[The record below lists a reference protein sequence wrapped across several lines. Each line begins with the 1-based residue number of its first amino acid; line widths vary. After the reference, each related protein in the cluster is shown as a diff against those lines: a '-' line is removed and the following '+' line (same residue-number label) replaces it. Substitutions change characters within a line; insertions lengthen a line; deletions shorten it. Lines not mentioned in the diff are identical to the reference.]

1 MTRSET
7 CAILRKENNFV
18 ILTHRRPDGDTI
30 GSAASLCRALRALG
44 KIAFVLE
51 NEQFTPRFAPF
62 LEGLVCKTLPENAF
76 IVAVDIASESLLSFD
91 AVRLGLLPVLSIDH
105 HGGNSLPCEKLVEAD
120 KAACGEIIYAIIR
133 ELGVVLD
140 KAMAEALYVALS
152 TDTGCFKYANVTANT
167 LHTAAELVEAGAVIA
182 PINRV
187 FFDTRSL
194 ARLKLEARLTE
205 NMEFYANGLVGLC
218 VLPKSWLE
226 EISICE
232 DDIDSISGFARS
244 VEGVEIGIMI
254 REVENNTG
262 KISVRTG
269 LGYSAADFC
278 AKLGGGG
285 HAGAAGASV
294 PGGIECAKAE
304 ILRVLRESGLEL

>member
-7 CAILRKENNFV
+7 CAILREKDNFV

-44 KIAFVLE
+44 KTAFVLE

-62 LEGLVCKTLPENAF
+62 LEGLLCNDLPKNAF
-76 IVAVDIASESLLSFD
+76 AVAVDIASEPLLSFD
-91 AVRLGLLPVLSIDH
+91 AVRLGLLPALSIDH

-120 KAACGEIIYAIIR
+120 KAACGEIIFALIR
-133 ELGVVLD
+133 ELGVPLE
-140 KAMAEALYVALS
+140 KQMAEALYVALS

-167 LHTAAELVEAGAVIA
+167 LRTAAELVEAGAAIA
-182 PINRV
+182 PINRL
-187 FFDTRSL
+187 FFDTRSP

-205 NMEFYANGLVGLC
+205 SMEFYANGLVGLC

-226 EISICE
+226 ELSVCE

-294 PGGIECAKAE
+294 PGGIECAKRE